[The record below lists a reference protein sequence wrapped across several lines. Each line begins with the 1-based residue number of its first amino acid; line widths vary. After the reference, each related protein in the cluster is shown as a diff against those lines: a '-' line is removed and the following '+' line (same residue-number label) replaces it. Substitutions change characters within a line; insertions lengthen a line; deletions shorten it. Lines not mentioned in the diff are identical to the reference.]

1 MEQATEYNPTT
12 RMLVSINGAPRK
24 EVVMKG
30 KNYNP
35 KDKENIR
42 DKNKEGQIIESNS
55 HRITTS

>member
-12 RMLVSINGAPRK
+12 RMLVSINGVPRK

-42 DKNKEGQIIESNS
+42 DKNKEDQIIESNS

>member
-12 RMLVSINGAPRK
+12 PMLVSINGVPRK

-42 DKNKEGQIIESNS
+42 DKNKEDQIIESNS